1 MKYLFLLS
9 VLLLSACVSYGN
21 KIDSAYASTIKE
33 GVTTEAEVI
42 ERLGPPMSTARS
54 SNGTKTL
61 TYMHVKSQAKAS
73 SFIPIVGAFVGGADS
88 QTQMLTINIVDGVVK
103 DWSMTEGS
111 SETNTGVT
119 AI

>member
-33 GVTTEAEVI
+33 GVTTESEI
-42 ERLGPPMSTARS
+42 IKRLGSPMSTSR
-54 SNGTKTL
+54 NGDGTKTL
-61 TYMHVKSQAKAS
+61 TYLYVKSQAKAS

-88 QTQMLTINIVDGVVK
+88 QTQSLVIVIDGGIVK
-103 DWSMTEGS
+103 EWTMTEGAG
-111 SETNTGVT
+111 ETNTGLNAT
-119 AI
+119 